1 MVAAR
6 GRPKSSLVGHENT
19 GHRLCTAYHLQG
31 ETKITVRN
39 NGPLRIEGEF
49 TIYDMEG
56 KAFDLAGRT
65 AISLCRCGHSANK
78 PFCDSSHK
86 TVGFQSVVQAC
97 QLPPPPEPKPPG
109 A

>member
-1 MVAAR
+1 MA
-6 GRPKSSLVGHENT
+6 
-19 GHRLCTAYHLQG
+19 

-49 TIYDMEG
+49 TIYDTEG

-86 TVGFQSVVQAC
+86 TAGFQSVVEAR
-97 QLPPPPEPKPPG
+97 QLPPPEPPKPAAG
-109 A
+109 